1 MNYRKKLT
9 LGAEKL
15 NIDLNKTQV
24 EQFMDYLNLIQKWNQ
39 QINLTAV
46 DSADKIVVKHFL
58 DSLSLLAELKLDG
71 TEKIIDVGTGAG
83 LPGLPL
89 KIVYP
94 ELTITLLEA
103 VKKKV
108 TFVRRAVYRLNL
120 EGVEVIHGRAEDYG
134 QQEEYREQYDYGLAR
149 AVAKLNILGE
159 YTLPFVQQ
167 GGKFIAYKGR
177 EISKEINSSQQAIE
191 QLGGEITETKVL
203 NLPFSEAERN
213 LVLIDKKHST
223 SNQYPRSAGI
233 PDKNPLEME
242 G

>member
-1 MNYRKKLT
+1 MDYKQKLV

-15 NIDLNKTQV
+15 NIDLNKTQI

-46 DSADKIVVKHFL
+46 DSADEIVVKHFL
-58 DSLSLLAELKLDG
+58 DALSLLSEVELEG

-83 LPGLPL
+83 FPGLPL
-89 KIVYP
+89 KIIYP

-103 VKKKV
+103 VKKKA
-108 TFVRRAVYRLNL
+108 TFLRRVVYNLNL
-120 EGVEVIHGRAEDYG
+120 EQVEVIHGRAEDYG

-159 YTLPFVQQ
+159 YTLPFVRQ
-167 GGKFIAYKGR
+167 GGEFIAYKGR
-177 EISKEINSSQQAIE
+177 EINKEVNNGKQAIKE
-191 QLGGEITETKVL
+191 LGGEIREVKEL
-203 NLPFSEAERN
+203 HLPFSEADRN
-213 LVLIDKKHST
+213 VVIVDKKIST

-233 PDKNPLEME
+233 PDKNPL
-242 G
+242 